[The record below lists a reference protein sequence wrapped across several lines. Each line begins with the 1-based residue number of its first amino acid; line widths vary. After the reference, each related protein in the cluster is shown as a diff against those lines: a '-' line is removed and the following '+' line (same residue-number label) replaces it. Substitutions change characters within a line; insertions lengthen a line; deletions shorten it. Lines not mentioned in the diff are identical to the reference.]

1 MSKNF
6 KRTIM
11 YSVVSL
17 LGFAGVTTTVAVDA
31 TTSKNHLVKL
41 FGRNQNNNWMIRKEE
56 LQQEGD
62 TFTKIT
68 NYNNVIEFAKTNNS
82 VRNITPLTGL
92 ESITLK
98 SSNGYL
104 QISTGYRE
112 DSFLLFIYLFD
123 IL

>member
-1 MSKNF
+1 MSQSF

-17 LGFAGVTTTVAVDA
+17 LGFAGVTTTVAADA
-31 TTSKNHLVKL
+31 ITSNNHLIKL
-41 FGRNQNNNWMIRKEE
+41 FGRNQNNWIIRKEE

-68 NYNNVIEFAKTNNS
+68 NHNNVIEFSKTNNL

-92 ESITLK
+92 ESITLT
-98 SSNGYL
+98 SNNSYL
-104 QISTGYRE
+104 
-112 DSFLLFIYLFD
+112 
-123 IL
+123 

>member
-1 MSKNF
+1 MSIHT

-31 TTSKNHLVKL
+31 ITSNNHLLKL
-41 FGRNQNNNWMIRKEE
+41 FRRNQNNWIIRKEE

-62 TFTKIT
+62 AFTKIT
-68 NYNNVIEFAKTNNS
+68 NHNNVIEFSKTNNS
-82 VRNITPLTGL
+82 VRNITPLTRL
-92 ESITLK
+92 ESITLT

-112 DSFLLFIYLFD
+112 DSYF
-123 IL
+123 